1 MLVTSHRRNFG
12 LTVSNHHVRNV
23 ARMSTSTL
31 MNFINGTLVGAKDGE
46 TVDNINPATLEV
58 GHQHFNIHQCIT
70 FHSKLLPLFPLFAG
84 CFKDPTF

>member
-58 GHQHFNIHQCIT
+58 GHQHFNIHQIQSYYLC
-70 FHSKLLPLFPLFAG
+70 FPFS
-84 CFKDPTF
+84 